1 MSLLAIGLA
10 AALAGGILLIAFGMA
25 MAVSPRQTDLLE
37 ARLAQFAEAGRAPAT
52 LTEVEMSLPLFDRV
66 MRPFLDKIGNRL
78 NRNAGQGSTDALQEK
93 LNLAGRPWGL
103 NASGFLALRL
113 LSMLLFTAIG
123 LALSLLGALAMPV
136 FAVVPA
142 GGLIL
147 GYLAPQMVVARRIK
161 KRQKEILMALP
172 SALDLLT
179 ISVEAGLSFDA
190 ALTRVVDKYNNEFS
204 RELTIM
210 LNEVRLG
217 RPRLE
222 ALDDVGRR
230 CKVEELS
237 NFIQAIIQSEQLGVG
252 VANVLRIQSE
262 EIRRKRRQRAEE
274 QGQKAPLKMLFPMVG
289 CIFPTLFIVL
299 LGPAVIEVAHQFG
312 SGGGG

>member
-1 MSLLAIGLA
+1 MSLLTIGVAALA
-10 AALAGGILLIAFGMA
+10 AAGILFIAFGLA
-25 MAVSPRQTDLLE
+25 MSVAPHRADLLE

-66 MRPFLDKIGNRL
+66 IRPTLDKVGNLL
-78 NRNAGQGSTDALQEK
+78 NRNARQGNTDALQEK
-93 LNLAGRPWGL
+93 LNLAGRPMGL

-113 LSMLLFTAIG
+113 LSMVLLTGVGFA
-123 LALSLLGALAMPV
+123 LALLGALTMPM
-136 FAVVPA
+136 FLLVPV
-142 GGLIL
+142 GGLVL
-147 GYLAPQMVVARRIK
+147 GYLGPQMVVARRIK
-161 KRQKEILMALP
+161 KRQKEILLALP

-190 ALTRVVDKYNNEFS
+190 ALTRVTDKYNNEFS

-222 ALDDVGRR
+222 ALDDVGKR

-289 CIFPTLFIVL
+289 CIFPCLFIVL

-312 SGGGG
+312 SGG

>member
-10 AALAGGILLIAFGMA
+10 AALGGGILLIAFGLA
-25 MAVSPRQTDLLE
+25 MRVSPRQGDLLE
-37 ARLAQFAEAGRAPAT
+37 ARLAQFAEAGRAPVT
-52 LTEVEMSLPLFDRV
+52 LAEVEMSLPLFDRV
-66 MRPFLDKIGNRL
+66 VRPFLDKVGNRL
-78 NRNAGQGSTDALQEK
+78 NRNAGQGGTDALQEK

-113 LSMLLFTAIG
+113 LSMLLFTAVG
-123 LALSLLGALAMPV
+123 LALAVLGALTMPL
-136 FAVVPA
+136 FAIVPV

-161 KRQKEILMALP
+161 KRQKEILLALP

-204 RELTIM
+204 MELTIM

-312 SGGGG
+312 AGG

>member
-1 MSLLAIGLA
+1 VSLLAIGLA
-10 AALAGGILLIAFGMA
+10 AALGGGILLIAFGLA
-25 MAVSPRQTDLLE
+25 MSVSPRQGDLLE

-52 LTEVEMSLPLFDRV
+52 LAEVEMSLPLFDRV
-66 MRPFLDKIGNRL
+66 VRPFLDKVGNRL

-93 LNLAGRPWGL
+93 LNLAGRPMGL

-113 LSMLLFTAIG
+113 LSMLLFTAV
-123 LALSLLGALAMPV
+123 GALTMPL
-136 FAVVPA
+136 FAVVPL

-161 KRQKEILMALP
+161 KRQKEILLALP

-312 SGGGG
+312 SGGG

>member
-10 AALAGGILLIAFGMA
+10 VAVAGGIMLIAFGLA
-25 MAVSPRQTDLLE
+25 MSVSPRQGDLLE
-37 ARLAQFAEAGRAPAT
+37 ARLAQFAEAGRAPTT
-52 LTEVEMSLPLFDRV
+52 LAEVEMSLPFFDRV
-66 MRPFLDKIGNRL
+66 VRPFLDKVGHRL
-78 NRNAGQGSTDALQEK
+78 NRNAGSGGTDALQEK

-103 NASGFLALRL
+103 TASGFLALRL
-113 LSMLLFTAIG
+113 ISMLLFTSIG
-123 LALSLLGALAMPV
+123 LALALFAALTMPLLAAVPGA
-136 FAVVPA
+136 
-142 GGLIL
+142 GLIF
-147 GYLAPQMVVARRIK
+147 GYLGPQLVVARRIK
-161 KRQKEILMALP
+161 KRQKSILLALP

-190 ALTRVVDKYNNEFS
+190 ALARVVDKYDNEFS

-222 ALDDVGRR
+222 ALDDVARR

-299 LGPAVIEVAHQFG
+299 LGPAVIEVAHQF
-312 SGGGG
+312 SATKP

>member
-10 AALAGGILLIAFGMA
+10 AALGGGILLIAFGLA
-25 MAVSPRQTDLLE
+25 MRVSPRQGDLLE

-52 LTEVEMSLPLFDRV
+52 LAEVEMSLPLFDRV
-66 MRPFLDKIGNRL
+66 VRPFLDKVGNRL
-78 NRNAGQGSTDALQEK
+78 NRNAGQGGTDALQEK

-113 LSMLLFTAIG
+113 LSMLLFTAVG
-123 LALSLLGALAMPV
+123 LALAVLGALTMPL
-136 FAVVPA
+136 FAIVPV

-161 KRQKEILMALP
+161 KRQKEILLALP

-312 SGGGG
+312 AGG

>member
-1 MSLLAIGLA
+1 VSLLAIGLA
-10 AALAGGILLIAFGMA
+10 AALGGGILLIAFGLA
-25 MAVSPRQTDLLE
+25 MSVSPRQGDLLE

-52 LTEVEMSLPLFDRV
+52 LAEVEMSLPLFDRV
-66 MRPFLDKIGNRL
+66 VRPFLDKIGRRL
-78 NRNAGQGSTDALQEK
+78 NRNQGQGTTDALQEK

-113 LSMLLFTAIG
+113 LSMLLCTAVG
-123 LALSLLGALAMPV
+123 LALALFGALAMPL
-136 FAVVPA
+136 FAVVPL

-161 KRQKEILMALP
+161 KRQKEILLALP

-312 SGGGG
+312 SGG

>member
-1 MSLLAIGLA
+1 
-10 AALAGGILLIAFGMA
+10 
-25 MAVSPRQTDLLE
+25 
-37 ARLAQFAEAGRAPAT
+37 
-52 LTEVEMSLPLFDRV
+52 MSLPLFDRV
-66 MRPFLDKIGNRL
+66 IRPFLDKIGNRM

-93 LNLAGRPWGL
+93 LNLAGRPMGL
-103 NASGFLALRL
+103 NASGFVALRL

-123 LALSLLGALAMPV
+123 LALALFGALTMPL
-136 FAVVPA
+136 FAVVPV

-147 GYLAPQMVVARRIK
+147 GYLLPQMVVARRIK
-161 KRQKEILMALP
+161 KRQKEILLALP

-179 ISVEAGLSFDA
+179 ISVEAGLSFDS

-274 QGQKAPLKMLFPMVG
+274 QGQKAR
-289 CIFPTLFIVL
+289 
-299 LGPAVIEVAHQFG
+299 
-312 SGGGG
+312 